1 MNNLFTEQG
10 YTMENAWE
18 ATGNEQALKED
29 GKLIESISDARVRDN
44 RLADGTV
51 IKNVVFFIKGQ
62 KPKSFKLSPY
72 NEQFAA
78 GTKVDPKSV
87 VIGEYTNQDGEL
99 TYTVTCDE
107 A

>member
-1 MNNLFTEQG
+1 MNNFFSEVG

-18 ATGNEQALKED
+18 PTGNEQALADDKSLV
-29 GKLIESISDARVRDN
+29 KNITDARVRDS
-44 RLADGTV
+44 RLEDGTI
-51 IKNVVFFIKGQ
+51 IKNVVFFIKGE

-72 NEQFAA
+72 NEQFAS
-78 GTKVDPKSV
+78 GTHIDPASV
-87 VIGEYTNQDGEL
+87 VIGEYKNQDGEL